1 MATKKSKRGTSAY
14 MSEES
19 IEKLNKMKEA
29 TGQSTGELFESLLE
43 EKAAKDGE
51 IAKRPTI
58 FVVTSYKGGVG
69 KSTTAACMAVCFG
82 QAGDKVLVIDM
93 DGQGNISEYMGVIDA
108 NGEEDCIA
116 NVMLPD
122 RRGQFLGLKDIIK
135 KTEYDNVDIAPSSI
149 SFASGATGL
158 EKDNRSFR
166 EFRLADAIRDL
177 DAVRH
182 YDKIIIDCPPAINLI
197 AMNAVNA
204 LSSGNSES
212 MVIIPVK
219 TEMFSIKGVRETLD
233 LVDQAEKVAAR
244 IKPVKYKRKVL
255 FTITEKNTTV
265 YKTCKEIIQEELP
278 GLDSF
283 KTEIPKTTVVPESTV
298 AYEVLITYD
307 PTNAASIAYA
317 KLCEEIDNA

>member
-1 MATKKSKRGTSAY
+1 MAAKVAKRGTSAY

-19 IEKLNKMKEA
+19 IEKLNRMKKA

-51 IAKRPTI
+51 DAKRPTI
-58 FVVTSYKGGVG
+58 YVVTSYKGGVG

-82 QAGDKVLVIDM
+82 QAGDRVLVIDM
-93 DGQGNISEYMGVIDA
+93 DGQGNLSEYMGIIDA
-108 NGEEDCIA
+108 DGVQDCIA

-122 RRGQFLGLKDIIK
+122 RRGQFLGLNDIIK
-135 KTEYDNVDIAPSSI
+135 STAYENVDIAPSSI
-149 SFASGATGL
+149 AFASGATDL

-204 LSSGNSES
+204 ISSGNAES

-219 TEMFSIKGVRETLD
+219 TEMFSIKGVKETLD
-233 LVDQAEKVAAR
+233 LIDQAEKVAAR
-244 IKPVKYKRKVL
+244 IKPVKYQRRVL
-255 FTITEKNTTV
+255 FTIVEKNTTV
-265 YKTCKEIIQEELP
+265 YKTCKDIIAEELP
-278 GLDSF
+278 GLEAF

-298 AYEVLITYD
+298 AYQVLVTYD
-307 PTNAASIAYA
+307 PSNAASRAYA

>member
-1 MATKKSKRGTSAY
+1 MAAKVAKRGTSAY

-19 IEKLNKMKEA
+19 IEKLNKIKKA
-29 TGQSTGELFESLLE
+29 TGQRTGELFESLLE
-43 EKAAKDGE
+43 EKAVKDGE
-51 IAKRPTI
+51 DAKRPTI
-58 FVVTSYKGGVG
+58 YVVTSYKGGVG

-82 QAGDKVLVIDM
+82 QAGDRVLVIDM
-93 DGQGNISEYMGVIDA
+93 DGQGNLSEYMGVIDA
-108 NGEEDCIA
+108 DGVEDCIA

-122 RRGQFLGLKDIIK
+122 RRGQFLGLNDVIK
-135 KTEYDNVDIAPSSI
+135 HTEYENVDIAPSSI
-149 SFASGATGL
+149 AFASGATDL

-177 DAVRH
+177 DAVNH

-204 LSSGNSES
+204 ISSGNADS

-219 TEMFSIKGVRETLD
+219 TEMFSIKGVKETLD
-233 LVDQAEKVAAR
+233 LIDQAEKVAAR
-244 IKPVKYKRKVL
+244 IKPVKYQRKVL
-255 FTITEKNTTV
+255 FTIVEKNTTV
-265 YKTCKEIIQEELP
+265 YKTCKEIISEELP
-278 GLDSF
+278 GLSAF

-298 AYEVLITYD
+298 AYQVLVTYD
-307 PTNAASIAYA
+307 PSNAASRAYA

>member
-1 MATKKSKRGTSAY
+1 MAAKVAKRGTSAY

-19 IEKLNKMKEA
+19 IEKLNKIKQA

-51 IAKRPTI
+51 DAKRPTI
-58 FVVTSYKGGVG
+58 YVVTSYKGGVG

-82 QAGDKVLVIDM
+82 QAGDRVLVIDM
-93 DGQGNISEYMGVIDA
+93 DGQGNLSEYMGCIDA
-108 NGEEDCIA
+108 DGLEDCIA

-122 RRGQFLGLKDIIK
+122 RRGQFLGLNDIIK
-135 KTEYDNVDIAPSSI
+135 STTYENVDIAPSSI
-149 SFASGATGL
+149 AFASGATEL

-177 DAVRH
+177 DAVKH

-204 LSSGNSES
+204 ISSGNADS

-219 TEMFSIKGVRETLD
+219 TEMFSIKGVKETLD
-233 LVDQAEKVAAR
+233 LIDQAEKVAAR
-244 IKPVKYKRKVL
+244 IKPVKYQRKVL
-255 FTITEKNTTV
+255 FTIVEKNTTV
-265 YKTCKEIIQEELP
+265 YKSCKEIVAEELP
-278 GLDSF
+278 GLKSF

-298 AYEVLITYD
+298 AYQVLITYD
-307 PTNAASIAYA
+307 PGNAASRAYA